1 MKDLSV
7 LIVDDDYQIR
17 DLMKEIFSRLKWN
30 AAAAQNGD
38 EALKILREKKFDL
51 LFTDRTMPGMLGEDL
66 IWRAKLVR
74 SGIKIIMMTGD
85 GNFEEIQRKAMGAG
99 ADKVLR
105 KPATLS
111 EIENA
116 VNNLFPE
123 N

>member
-85 GNFEEIQRKAMGAG
+85 VNFEEIQRKAMGAG